1 LLSKNREKL
10 INNRIEIIQDI
21 SKLFDLIKFFKK
33 ENYFTKKD
41 LEIFRRQSNILYYT
55 SRISRKISSTIK
67 YWTSE
72 LRNIIYF
79 TSYIL
84 YIKYFL
90 DINLNHIALLAI
102 EFDIIF
108 PKPLVF
114 YEMKDDEWTRI
125 EESEESDDE

>member
-1 LLSKNREKL
+1 MSIGEKYIGGITL
-10 INNRIEIIQDI
+10 IEKIHYYLCYA
-21 SKLFDLIKFFKK
+21 S
-33 ENYFTKKD
+33 ENYFTIKD

-90 DINLNHIALLAI
+90 DVNLNHIASLAI

-114 YEMKDDEWTRI
+114 YEMKCLMRLQVDFTFLYTHPKNFLR
-125 EESEESDDE
+125 